1 MDISSTLLGKP
12 QQGTHLIYLKNS
24 LSLLMFEIENQ
35 VLAGYMGFAS
45 IIGFFV
51 ATN

>member
-12 QQGTHLIYLKNS
+12 HLIYLKNS
-24 LSLLMFEIENQ
+24 QSLLTFEIENK

-45 IIGFFV
+45 TIGFFV